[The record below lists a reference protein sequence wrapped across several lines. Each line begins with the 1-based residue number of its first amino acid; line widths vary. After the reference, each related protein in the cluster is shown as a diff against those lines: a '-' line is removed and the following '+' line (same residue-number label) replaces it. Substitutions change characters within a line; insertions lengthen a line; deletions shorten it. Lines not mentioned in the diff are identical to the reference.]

1 MVEAFL
7 KRRPLG
13 PLTPAV
19 LSFVW
24 PGLGQLAI
32 GKRREAALL
41 AIPAAI
47 LVLAILSR
55 LVGRLELAAV
65 TMLDPAFAGFVFFAA
80 VALAGWRSI
89 AVIDAWRSE
98 VPMPANLRAR
108 QWLAGLLIA
117 IALSH
122 AVVGY
127 YAWAFYDAGSQIF
140 TGDGPSPSPPAPT
153 PTLAP
158 GETPAPPTPTPGP
171 TAPPSDR
178 ISILLT
184 GIDSGHDRRHAL
196 TDTMLVI
203 SVSPSK
209 GTVAMVSFPRD
220 LADFQLYSGG
230 TFHDKL
236 NALRTTAAL
245 NPTRFPDGPD
255 QTLANQLG
263 YFLGIRIEYTAA
275 INLIGFER
283 MINLVGGVDLVN
295 ERSINDPTYDWF
307 DGTYGFRLS
316 AGAHHLN
323 GRNAL
328 AYVRSR
334 MGAGDNDFTRANRQQ
349 QLILALKDKLA
360 SPATLARLPELLDA
374 AGNTVKTNVPPDKA
388 HDYVELADSI
398 DPANITRV
406 VLGPP
411 YAFHP
416 PTNTTGGIYILRL
429 NEEKI
434 AALAVEL
441 FGTDTRYFGAV
452 ASPSPTR

>member
-1 MVEAFL
+1 MVDNL
-7 KRRPLG
+7 LRRRPLG
-13 PLTPAV
+13 PVTAAV

-24 PGLGQLAI
+24 PGLGQLVTGRRRVAAI
-32 GKRREAALL
+32 L

-47 LVLAILSR
+47 LVLAILGR

-98 VPMPANLRAR
+98 VPRPANLRAR

-117 IALSH
+117 IVLSH
-122 AVVGY
+122 ALVGY

-184 GIDSGHDRRHAL
+184 GIDSGHDRNHAL

-220 LADFQLYSGG
+220 LAEFQLYSGG

-245 NPTRFPDGPD
+245 NPKRFPDGPD

-263 YFLGIRIEYTAA
+263 YFLGIRIQYTAA
-275 INLIGFER
+275 INLVGFER
-283 MINLVGGVDLVN
+283 MINLVGGVDIVN

-307 DGTYGFRLS
+307 DGTYGFHLS
-316 AGAHHLN
+316 AGAHHLD

-334 MGAGDNDFTRANRQQ
+334 KGSGDNDFTRANRQQ

-360 SPATLARLPELLDA
+360 SPATLAKLPQLLEA
-374 AGNTVKTNVPPDKA
+374 AGKTVKTNVPPDKA

-398 DPANITRV
+398 NPANITRI

-429 NEEKI
+429 NEAKVAE
-434 AALAVEL
+434 LAVEL

-452 ASPSPTR
+452 VEPSPTR

>member
-1 MVEAFL
+1 MVDNL
-7 KRRPLG
+7 LRRRPLG
-13 PLTPAV
+13 PVTAAV

-24 PGLGQLAI
+24 PGLGQLAT
-32 GKRREAALL
+32 GRRRFAAIL
-41 AIPAAI
+41 AIPAAV

-65 TMLDPAFAGFVFFAA
+65 TMLDPGFAGFVFFAA

-122 AVVGY
+122 ALVGY

-140 TGDGPSPSPPAPT
+140 IGDGPSPSPPAPT
-153 PTLAP
+153 PTLEP

-196 TDTMLVI
+196 TDTMLVM

-209 GTVAMVSFPRD
+209 GTVSMISFPRD
-220 LADFQLYSGG
+220 LAQFQLYSGG
-230 TFHDKL
+230 TFNDKL
-236 NALRTTAAL
+236 NALRSIAAQ
-245 NPTRFPDGPD
+245 NPSRFPDGPD

-263 YFLGIRIEYTAA
+263 FFLGIRIQYTAA
-275 INLIGFER
+275 INLVGFER
-283 MINLVGGVDLVN
+283 MINLVGGIDIVN

-307 DGTYGFRLS
+307 DGTYGFHLS
-316 AGAHHLN
+316 AGKHHLD

-334 MGAGDNDFTRANRQQ
+334 KGSGDNDFTRANRQQ

-360 SPATLARLPELLDA
+360 SPATLAKLPQLLEA
-374 AGNTVKTNVPPDKA
+374 AGKTIKTNVPPEEA
-388 HDYVELADSI
+388 HDYIELADLI

-416 PTNTTGGIYILRL
+416 PTSSTGGTYILQL
-429 NEEKI
+429 NEEKV

-452 ASPSPTR
+452 VSPSPTR